1 MQECLL
7 EMVGGSSKPSGQMS
21 VQRHQGLSIHSD
33 NLNTFSRILQ
43 NVYLTYIA
51 VNKQGL
57 TTPRQM
63 SVPFFLSQEVDASY
77 GSSNRCVTKIN
88 TKYFHNFVCA
98 LKIIQ

>member
-1 MQECLL
+1 M
-7 EMVGGSSKPSGQMS
+7 
-21 VQRHQGLSIHSD
+21 QRHQGLSIHSD

-63 SVPFFLSQEVDASY
+63 SVPFFFHPRRLMPVMALLTGVSQ
-77 GSSNRCVTKIN
+77 R
-88 TKYFHNFVCA
+88 
-98 LKIIQ
+98 